1 MDLMTVFGILLGGAA
16 VYYTMHAGGIAGLL
30 LNLPAAVL
38 VFGGTLGATFVTYP
52 FSLIKKI
59 PKTMLLM
66 IFPPRRQTP
75 QYMITLLVQLAE
87 KAKKSGIDS
96 LQDEFAKIKDPFLI
110 EGLRMVLDGLDPNIV
125 RENLDKEIVFLR
137 RRHSQVTAIY
147 KSMGAYAP
155 IFGLLGTL
163 IGVVQ
168 VLQNLTDP
176 SSIGASMAVA
186 VTTTFYGIFGTNF
199 LFLPTAGKLA
209 ALTDQEVL
217 LKEVAIEGI
226 ISIQQGDIPLI
237 VSRKLHSY
245 LAYKSRREIG
255 KK

>member
-1 MDLMTVFGILLGGAA
+1 MDIMTFVGIILGGSA

-52 FSLIKKI
+52 FG
-59 PKTMLLM
+59 LLM
-66 IFPPRRQTP
+66 KVPKAMMLMFFPPKRNTP
-75 QYMITLLVQLAE
+75 QYTINLLGQLAE
-87 KAKKSGIDS
+87 KAKKMGIDS
-96 LQDEFAKIKDPFLI
+96 LQDEFVRIKDPFL
-110 EGLRMVLDGLDPNIV
+110 EDGLQMVLDGMDPNIV

-137 RRHSQVTAIY
+137 RRHSQVTAIFR
-147 KSMGAYAP
+147 SMGAYAP

-176 SSIGASMAVA
+176 TSIGASMAVA

-199 LFLPTAGKLA
+199 LFLPAAGKLA
-209 ALTDQEVL
+209 ALTEQEVL

-226 ISIQQGDIPLI
+226 LSIQQGDIPLI

-245 LAYKSRREIG
+245 LAYKTRKET

>member
-1 MDLMTVFGILLGGAA
+1 MDFMTVLGILIGGTSI
-16 VYYTMHAGGIAGLL
+16 YYTMYVGGIAGLL

-38 VFGGTLGATFVTYP
+38 VVGGTIGATFVTYP
-52 FSLIKKI
+52 FHIIKRL
-59 PKTMLLM
+59 PKAIMFT
-66 IFPPRRQTP
+66 IFPPKRHTP
-75 QYMITLLVQLAE
+75 QYMMNLLIQLAE

-96 LQDEFAKIKDPFLI
+96 LQDDFPRLNDPFLVD
-110 EGLRMVLDGLDPNIV
+110 GLQMVLDGLDPNIV

-137 RRHSQVTAIY
+137 RRHSQVTAVF

-176 SSIGASMAVA
+176 TSIGASMAVA

-199 LFLPTAGKLA
+199 LFLPAAGKLS
-209 ALTDQEVL
+209 ALTEQEVL

-226 ISIQQGDIPLI
+226 LSIQAGDIPLI

-245 LAYKSRREIG
+245 LAYKTRKEA

>member
-1 MDLMTVFGILLGGAA
+1 MDIMTVSGLLIGGAA
-16 VYYTMHAGGIAGLL
+16 IYYTMYVGGVVGLL
-30 LNLPAAVL
+30 LNLPAAIL
-38 VFGGTLGATFVTYP
+38 VYGGTLGATLVTYP
-52 FSLIKKI
+52 FNIIKRV
-59 PKTMLLM
+59 PKAMMLVL
-66 IFPPRRQTP
+66 FPPKRYTP
-75 QYMITLLVQLAE
+75 QYMMGMLLRLAE
-87 KAKKSGIDS
+87 KAKKSGVDS
-96 LQDEFAKIKDPFLI
+96 LEAEFPTLKDPFL
-110 EGLRMVLDGLDPNIV
+110 EDGLQAVLDGLDPTVV
-125 RENLDKEIVFLR
+125 RENLEKEIVFLR
-137 RRHSQVTAIY
+137 RRHSQVTAVF

-176 SSIGASMAVA
+176 TSIGSSMAVA

-209 ALTDQEVL
+209 ALTEQEVL

-226 ISIQQGDIPLI
+226 LSIQAGDIPLI

-245 LAYKSRREIG
+245 LAYKTRKGS